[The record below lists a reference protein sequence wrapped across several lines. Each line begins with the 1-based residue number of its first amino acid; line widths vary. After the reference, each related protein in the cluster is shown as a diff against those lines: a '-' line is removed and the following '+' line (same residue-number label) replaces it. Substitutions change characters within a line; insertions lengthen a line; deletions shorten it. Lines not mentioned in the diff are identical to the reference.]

1 MKKVKISD
9 VIHVL
14 WICMCVF
21 VDVTFKKGLRSD
33 NGWWNFD
40 FELGKGR
47 AWL

>member
-1 MKKVKISD
+1 MFLNSELI
-9 VIHVL
+9 
-14 WICMCVF
+14 
-21 VDVTFKKGLRSD
+21 DVTFKKGLRSD